1 MNTRKK
7 QSISALLF
15 KNNFAIKAKKTFHLF
30 EKESSSTKKQAI
42 KTPLCFKE
50 IASAFD
56 IIGRS
61 CNDDRRF
68 TKTKSPF

>member
-15 KNNFAIKAKKTFHLF
+15 KNNFHIKAKKTFHLF

-42 KTPLCFKE
+42 KTPLALMRLLQPSRNPRK
-50 IASAFD
+50 ASQ
-56 IIGRS
+56 
-61 CNDDRRF
+61 
-68 TKTKSPF
+68 